1 LQRQNFSK
9 QSRIHARSE
18 TLRQQGIKF
27 VQLHLRCIVVR
38 ERSGTLRLA
47 YDGEKG
53 AIRVLRRAE
62 IP

>member
-53 AIRVLRRAE
+53 AIPVLRRAE

>member
-38 ERSGTLRLA
+38 ERSGTLHLA